1 MTQSPGLYPV
11 GAHAPAWT
19 GTQQEFRE
27 LLHALS
33 ENFESCSC
41 HRHVEGWSPGCRAG
55 RVWGMH
61 LCAAHEFVMEQ
72 ENSVTRPQ
80 RMLFVRRMRGKF
92 ITQEGLP
99 DQANI
104 ARIVDD
110 KDTLPW

>member
-11 GAHAPAWT
+11 GAPAPAWT

-33 ENFESCSC
+33 ENFESCTC
-41 HRHVEGWSPGCRAG
+41 HAHVEAWSGQ
-55 RVWGMH
+55 VHGMH

-80 RMLFVRRMRGKF
+80 RLLFVRRMRGKF